1 MKKQL
6 IHKLISYNVN
16 LKVVDGK
23 LKINAPKGVLTKD
36 LLEEIKSNKEYLIN
50 LLSSQTKIPKT
61 QTSDSYPVTPSQVR
75 FWVLSKF
82 EGGNEAYSIS
92 NELEFEGVFEKEI
105 FLSAFHA
112 IIKRHESLRTYFKE
126 NENGELRQYV
136 VPFEDVDFTINYKD
150 ASSLEPAEREEIIS
164 KHQSCSFDL
173 EKAPLLKIEAIKIEE
188 KKHLLLFNLHHIV
201 GDGWSLEILSREV
214 IQVYNALLNKQKIE
228 LEELP
233 IQYKDYTVWLESEE
247 QQKRLETS
255 REYWLDKLQGELP
268 VLELPEVKKRP
279 KIKTYTGDSFEYYF
293 SEKFTETLGKFS
305 KKADASIFMAL
316 TAGINGVF
324 YRYTNKTDL
333 VLGTAVAG
341 REHPDLAG
349 QIGLYLNTLPIRTQ
363 FDMSASFKDLLSI
376 QKTTLIDLYKY
387 QNYPFNELV
396 EQLDIKRDTSRS
408 ALFDV
413 LVLMQNQQDT
423 LASNEFSLEDIKVQP
438 YENKNKKT
446 SQFDITFSFTEQ
458 EKQIKVAVEYNTDIY
473 NEDFISRL
481 LTHLECFI
489 AEGIKNPTQSIA
501 TIEYLSAK
509 EKEELILDFNNTSV
523 DYSKDVTVLDSF
535 NTQVQKTPKATAL
548 IFEEKELSYA
558 DLDKKSDQLAN
569 YLISKGVDKDKV
581 VGLCVDRS
589 HEMII
594 GILGILKTGAA
605 YLPLDPSYPI
615 DRLDYV
621 IEDSE
626 AALIVTKEAI
636 KNFIPNTKNI
646 VCFEEETI
654 WDTEDFT
661 LSKVDSSLSA
671 YMIYTSGT
679 TGKPKGVRISHQN
692 LYNFFLGLNNQF
704 EISEKVEVWLAVT
717 SMSFDISIL
726 EMIWT
731 LTRGSKVVI
740 QSDRP
745 VVVNPLKQMDFSLF
759 YFAAQEEVKTENKYN
774 LLLKGADYADKNE
787 FKSIWVPERHFHSF
801 GDQFPN
807 PSIAAAAVAATT
819 KNITIRSGS
828 VVLPL
833 HDPVRVAEEWSM
845 VDNLS
850 NGRVELSIASG
861 WHPNDFV
868 LAPQDYENRHQIM
881 KDKITTL
888 KNIWKGDSLIRKNG
902 IGQDFEF
909 QIHPKPVQKDL
920 KIWITAARSI
930 ETFKYAGTIGAN
942 ILTHLLGQ
950 NIEDLKDK
958 ITVYRET
965 LQENGFDPDAGKVA
979 VMLHTFVSND
989 TSYVKEVVEEPFK
1002 NYLKHSINLMRTVA
1016 SDANL
1021 DIDKDLDMILEM
1033 GFQRFYKT
1041 SGLFGTPE
1049 SCLSR
1054 IKELNDVGVNEIAC
1068 LLDFGIETDTVI
1080 TNLEYLKRL
1089 NVLVDRNKAQYDF
1102 LSNRLQNQKPIA
1114 KLIKE
1119 NKVTNFQTTPSF
1131 VQELLIDE
1139 EGKEALQQIETL
1151 LVGGEALSKTI
1162 SNTLLDIR
1170 KKSIFNMYGPTET
1183 TIWSTIK
1190 EITEKDTITIGKPI
1204 ANTQVYILDE
1214 NRQLCPVGVTGELC
1228 IAGDGVSVGY
1238 KDRESLTAEKFI
1250 ENPFNSAGESK
1261 YIYRTGDVA
1270 RWLPNGEL
1278 ECLGR
1283 IDNQIKLRGHRIEL
1297 GEIEHTL
1304 KIKENVV
1311 DAAVGITTD
1320 ASGEKELTAYII
1332 SEDHESTN
1340 ILRGYLLEYLPK
1352 YMIPNRYIYVKE
1364 FPLTPNGKL
1373 DRKALIEING
1383 EYVVKREYVA
1393 PGNEIETKL
1402 TSIWEEVLGVNK
1414 IGVTDDFFELGGH
1427 SLKAISMR
1435 SKVNKEFNLNI
1446 EFTLIFKSRNIL
1458 ELAKFIEYTLWD
1470 KQELEVN
1477 LVVDKVMI

>member
-6 IHKLISYNVN
+6 IHKLISCNVN

-23 LKINAPKGVLTKD
+23 LKINAPKGVLTQD

-61 QTSDSYPVTPSQVR
+61 QNSDSYPVTPSQVR

-105 FLSAFHA
+105 FLSAFHT

-126 NENGELRQYV
+126 NENGELRQYII
-136 VPFEDVDFTINYKD
+136 PFEDVDFTINYQD
-150 ASSLEPAEREEIIS
+150 VSSLEPAEREEIIS

-214 IQVYNALLNKQKIE
+214 IQVYNALLNKQEIE

-279 KIKTYTGDSFEYYF
+279 KIKTYTGDSFEYCF
-293 SEKFTETLGKFS
+293 SEKFTETLSKFS

-473 NEDFISRL
+473 DEDFISRL
-481 LTHLECFI
+481 LIHLECFI
-489 AEGIKNPTQSIA
+489 AEGIKNPTQPIA

-535 NTQVQKTPKATAL
+535 NTQVQKTPKVTAL

-558 DLDKKSDQLAN
+558 DLHKKSDQLAN
-569 YLISKGVDKDKV
+569 YLISKGITKDKV

-654 WDTEDFT
+654 WNTEGFT
-661 LSKVDSSLSA
+661 LPKVDSSLSA

-745 VVVNPLKQMDFSLF
+745 VVLNPQKQMDFSLF
-759 YFAAQEEVKTENKYN
+759 YFAAQDEIKTENKYN

-958 ITVYRET
+958 ITAYRET

-989 TSYVKEVVEEPFK
+989 TSYVKKVVEAPFK

-1080 TNLEYLKRL
+1080 TNLEHLKRL
-1089 NVLVDRNKAQYDF
+1089 NILVDRNKAQYDF

-1131 VQELLIDE
+1131 IQELLIDE
-1139 EGKEALQQIETL
+1139 EGKEALQQIDTL
-1151 LVGGEALSKTI
+1151 LVGGEALSKTV

-1183 TIWSTIK
+1183 TIWSTSK

-1204 ANTQVYILDE
+1204 ANTQIYILDE
-1214 NRQLCPVGVTGELC
+1214 NKQLCPVGVAGELC
-1228 IAGDGVSVGY
+1228 IAGDGVSIGY

-1250 ENPFNSAGESK
+1250 DNPFNSTGESK
-1261 YIYRTGDVA
+1261 KIYRTGDVA

-1340 ILRGYLLEYLPK
+1340 VLRAYLLEYLPK
-1352 YMIPNRYIYVKE
+1352 YMIPNRYVYVKE

-1383 EYVVKREYVA
+1383 EGAAKREYVA
-1393 PGNEIETKL
+1393 PNNEIETKL
-1402 TSIWEEVLGVNK
+1402 TSIWEEVLGVK
-1414 IGVTDDFFELGGH
+1414 RIGITDNFFELGGH
-1427 SLKAISMR
+1427 SLKAVSMR
-1435 SKVNKEFNLNI
+1435 SKVNKEFGLNI
-1446 EFTLIFKSRNIL
+1446 EFTLIFKSQNIL

>member
-105 FLSAFHA
+105 FLSAFHT

-126 NENGELRQYV
+126 NENGELRQYI
-136 VPFEDVDFTINYKD
+136 VPFEAVDFTINYQD
-150 ASSLEPAEREEIIS
+150 ASHLESTVREEIIS

-279 KIKTYTGDSFEYYF
+279 KIKTYTGDSFEYCF
-293 SEKFTETLGKFS
+293 SEKFTETLNKFS

-363 FDMSASFKDLLSI
+363 FDISASFKDLLSI

-387 QNYPFNELV
+387 QNYPFNELI

-458 EKQIKVAVEYNTDIY
+458 EKHIKVAVEYNTDIY

-489 AEGIKNPTQSIA
+489 AEGIKNPTQPIA

-523 DYSKDVTVLDSF
+523 DYPKDVTVLDSF

-569 YLISKGVDKDKV
+569 YLISKGINKDKV

-654 WDTEDFT
+654 WNTEDVT
-661 LSKVDSSLSA
+661 LPKVDSSLSA

-692 LYNFFLGLNNQF
+692 LYNFFLGLNNKF

-1311 DAAVGITTD
+1311 DAAVGITAD